1 MVLGGKAEG
10 EGNIGGVG
18 GGGRGEG
25 EGDVIHSCTTIIT
38 TAHTHTHIRFSTR
51 QCALNLPTVL
61 QLHTPN
67 RDSLDWLKS
76 TGARLPLGSGICRR
90 CCCENHRN

>member
-25 EGDVIHSCTTIIT
+25 EGDVIHSCTTT
-38 TAHTHTHIRFSTR
+38 LPSRLHTRTHTS
-51 QCALNLPTVL
+51 VS
-61 QLHTPN
+61 LHG
-67 RDSLDWLKS
+67 S
-76 TGARLPLGSGICRR
+76 AR
-90 CCCENHRN
+90 